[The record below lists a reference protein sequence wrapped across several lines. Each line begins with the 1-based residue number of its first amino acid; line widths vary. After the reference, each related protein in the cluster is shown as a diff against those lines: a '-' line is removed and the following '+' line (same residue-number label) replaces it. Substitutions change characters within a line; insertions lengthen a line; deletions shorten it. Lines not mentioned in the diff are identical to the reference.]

1 MLLAEKQQTL
11 EMANRNEQTLILECE
26 KMRYENEKLKK
37 LNSVNDTFHREI
49 SERLDSDLQYMTI
62 FCNDPQVQLRVKI
75 LQKNL
80 DRRVWET
87 SINY

>member
-80 DRRVWET
+80 DRRV
-87 SINY
+87 